1 VPAPVDFFDARREW
15 SQWKHEILRRYL
27 PKFAGILGSAY
38 PVVYYVDCFAGAGT
52 YKGHQP
58 APGSPLI
65 AAELAKTVALSGK
78 WSYELRCINVEPNG
92 SYFQQLANST
102 AEYGSRIQNLHGSF
116 SERLSEI
123 LAVIGNS
130 PTLFFLDPFGYK
142 GMEWRAIKRLAVRSK
157 VAKTEM
163 LINFNV
169 GKVDRD
175 AGWLDSYNQPAAAAF
190 VQGVS
195 ELMGTTD
202 WQNVYDESQ
211 PKPTRDRALTD
222 FYSHRLAQSFGG
234 GTARYAVRTAK
245 GAVKYF
251 VLHVANHPRAYREMS
266 DVIYRVEAD
275 YGAAKELLELQRGKQ
290 LSMDTFFNPAPPPDE
305 AEADSILRLADDIYE
320 LGKKG
325 GVATFGQLQDAL
337 APRWFGRAI
346 EKHYR
351 AACKELVRQ
360 GKIEREKETG
370 IGEGTWLK
378 FV

>member
-1 VPAPVDFFDARREW
+1 
-15 SQWKHEILRRYL
+15 
-27 PKFAGILGSAY
+27 
-38 PVVYYVDCFAGAGT
+38 
-52 YKGHQP
+52 
-58 APGSPLI
+58 
-65 AAELAKTVALSGK
+65 
-78 WSYELRCINVEPNG
+78 
-92 SYFQQLANST
+92 
-102 AEYGSRIQNLHGSF
+102 
-116 SERLSEI
+116 
-123 LAVIGNS
+123 
-130 PTLFFLDPFGYK
+130 
-142 GMEWRAIKRLAVRSK
+142 
-157 VAKTEM
+157 M